1 MALGKKAP
9 VIIID
14 SPNAKAKTK
23 SHAYSGFK
31 LRYSWILSSDIVI
44 Y

>member
-23 SHAYSGFK
+23 DDESDSGNDD
-31 LRYSWILSSDIVI
+31 SASNEAES
-44 Y
+44 